1 MQTKTEYIESLW
13 KKKHTSEII
22 LILHEL
28 VDNSMLTKEDKE
40 SIFAVMKGIITY
52 TDRGDELFDHHR
64 EWLNRTWKRSW
75 DMQKNNKVK
84 VSIKDWLI

>member
-1 MQTKTEYIESLW
+1 
-13 KKKHTSEII
+13 
-22 LILHEL
+22 
-28 VDNSMLTKEDKE
+28 
-40 SIFAVMKGIITY
+40 MKGIITY

>member
-64 EWLNRTWKRSW
+64 EWL
-75 DMQKNNKVK
+75 
-84 VSIKDWLI
+84 